1 MNIQKAH
8 SPNHFVYRRQPSGP
22 AAELQAIHALHQRSE
37 SPAVGHGSFSMSQ
50 KENMPHIPEGI
61 QLQQGLLSD
70 MVQMEFMREM
80 QGTSSQAGQESLRME
95 AMKKI
100 LEAEKMEEKRRR
112 KAMKIAHMVN
122 TQSSSN
128 SFGMMNFDQG

>member
-1 MNIQKAH
+1 
-8 SPNHFVYRRQPSGP
+8 
-22 AAELQAIHALHQRSE
+22 
-37 SPAVGHGSFSMSQ
+37 
-50 KENMPHIPEGI
+50 
-61 QLQQGLLSD
+61 
-70 MVQMEFMREM
+70 
-80 QGTSSQAGQESLRME
+80 ME

-128 SFGMMNFDQG
+128 SFGMINFDQG